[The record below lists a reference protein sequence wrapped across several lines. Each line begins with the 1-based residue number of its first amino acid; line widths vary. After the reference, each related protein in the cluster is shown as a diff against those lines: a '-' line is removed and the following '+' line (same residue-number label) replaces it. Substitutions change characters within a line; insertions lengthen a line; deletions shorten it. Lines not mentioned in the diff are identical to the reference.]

1 MDRSLDVGVGR
12 CARWSVYGISIQGGE
27 PPKPMVD
34 VFVHRR
40 LLFCVEKKE
49 SAFDFLA
56 KGTVIVKFQVLVNQ
70 D

>member
-1 MDRSLDVGVGR
+1 
-12 CARWSVYGISIQGGE
+12 
-27 PPKPMVD
+27 MVD